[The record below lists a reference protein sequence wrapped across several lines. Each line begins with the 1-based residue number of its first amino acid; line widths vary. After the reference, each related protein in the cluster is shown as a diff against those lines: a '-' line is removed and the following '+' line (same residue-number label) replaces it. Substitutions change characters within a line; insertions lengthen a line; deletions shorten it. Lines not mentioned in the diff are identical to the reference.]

1 MTGSVFEASKI
12 THQGFWI
19 LLSVCFGFFFF
30 IGFEVRKMFGW
41 YKACPLDERLRLLL
55 IIGWLID
62 WLLSQTFCC
71 FIRATLFM
79 DLVWLFVLFRDYWKS
94 RILMRILIA
103 RNPNWCLYNYLS
115 FSFIFFSSLD
125 FLFFLRCIQTL
136 KVLLLLVSGFSA
148 YQSENIDQSATF
160 CVFWWVFDCS
170 KVNLLRLT
178 YTLVEGFSEDLW
190 DWNFKFFEVLGVNQR
205 ALEWQVCKIS

>member
-1 MTGSVFEASKI
+1 MDSF
-12 THQGFWI
+12 
-19 LLSVCFGFFFF
+19 
-30 IGFEVRKMFGW
+30 
-41 YKACPLDERLRLLL
+41 ERLFWFFLLVL
-55 IIGWLID
+55 RWESCLDDIKRVLWMNVWCYYWWLVD

-148 YQSENIDQSATF
+148 HQSENIDQSATF

-170 KVNLLRLT
+170 KVNLLRIDVYFGRRLQWRS
-178 YTLVEGFSEDLW
+178 L
-190 DWNFKFFEVLGVNQR
+190 R
-205 ALEWQVCKIS
+205 LEF